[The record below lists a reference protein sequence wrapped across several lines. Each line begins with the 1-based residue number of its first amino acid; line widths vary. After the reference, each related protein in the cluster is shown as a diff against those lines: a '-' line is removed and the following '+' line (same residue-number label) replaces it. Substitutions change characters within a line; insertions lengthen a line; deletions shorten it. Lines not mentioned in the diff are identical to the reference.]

1 MQAVVMNQV
10 FPQSRN
16 GFVSPGVVADPVFV
30 LCMARSGSTLLRFL
44 LDAHPELACPPE
56 TSLPAL
62 CGQLAVV
69 WSLIEGAPLS
79 ANRGD
84 APPQVPDAAIAGIRR
99 MLDEMTGGYLA
110 RRGKKRFCDKS
121 LGSALTA
128 DLLLRIYPEARFV
141 CLYRHPMD
149 MIRSGLDA
157 CPWGLNGY
165 GFEAYAGSSPGN
177 AVLALARYWLDHATA
192 IATVEE
198 QYPDQC
204 HRLRYEDLVTGPEEV
219 AAGLCDFLGAGPAPG
234 ITKYCFT
241 GEREQFGPADY
252 KIWAT
257 SAITG
262 DSVGSGESVPVG
274 LIPPPIVAA
283 INELADRLD
292 YLPIDEDWGTPGR
305 PADPRRPGTARA
317 PAVPVADEE
326 PPAEAT
332 GLLEESLRRQLAAMD
347 DRFARRWESVLA
359 DKFLVVCRTQTAGGE
374 ARWLVDLAGRAFT
387 RDDAGVADLPSEDA
401 GMAGPAPEG
410 AQEPEGAD
418 PSDFEWSILGSPQA
432 WQAILSGQVNL
443 HVAMRRNDLRYCSG
457 GEEDGPL
464 TSTARVTMLADL
476 LGLSPWQRADADAVG
491 LTGAARGA
499 AKVAS

>member
-1 MQAVVMNQV
+1 MDSLSLD
-10 FPQSRN
+10 SRN
-16 GFVSPGVVADPVFV
+16 GFAAANAVPDPVFV

-121 LGSALTA
+121 LGSARVA
-128 DLLLRIYPEARFV
+128 DLLMRIYPGARFV

-165 GFEAYAGSSPGN
+165 GFEQYVGSSPGN
-177 AVLALARYWLDHATA
+177 SVLALARYWLDNAMTVA
-192 IATVEE
+192 AVEE
-198 QYPDQC
+198 QHPDQC
-204 HRLRYEDLVTGPEEV
+204 YRVRYEDLVTAPEEV
-219 AAGLCDFLGAGPAPG
+219 AAELFDFLGVASAPG
-234 ITKYCFT
+234 ITEYCFT
-241 GEREQFGPADY
+241 DEREQFGPADY

-262 DSVGSGESVPVG
+262 DSVGRGESVPAG

-283 INELADRLD
+283 INELAGGLG
-292 YLPIDEDWGTPGR
+292 YLPIDEAWGTPGR
-305 PADPRRPGTARA
+305 PADPRLAGTAKA
-317 PAVPVADEE
+317 PAT
-326 PPAEAT
+326 PPSDAKPPPEAASQ
-332 GLLEESLRRQLAAMD
+332 LEESLRIRLACID

-359 DKFLVVCRTQTAGGE
+359 DKFLVVCRSQAAGGE
-374 ARWLVDLAGRAFT
+374 ARWLADLAAHAIT
-387 RDDAGVADLPSEDA
+387 RDDPEDA
-401 GMAGPAPEG
+401 EEAEHAEMAPEDVGLEAAALEDGEHVG
-410 AQEPEGAD
+410 AEPDDAEPGEV
-418 PSDFEWSILGSPQA
+418 EWTILGSPQT

-443 HVAMRRNDLRYCSG
+443 QVAMRRNDLRYCST

-464 TSTARVTMLADL
+464 TSITRVSMLADL
-476 LGLSPWQRADADAVG
+476 LGLSPWEQADADAAVLAG
-491 LTGAARGA
+491 PGRD
-499 AKVAS
+499 